1 MPDENEEGNEHMNIP
16 IAKPTMEQDEKDAVW
31 KVMESGALAQ
41 GQTVAEFER
50 RFADFIGVKHAIATS
65 NGTTALHIGLLS
77 MGIRPGDEVITSP
90 FSFMATATSIIFT
103 GARPVFS
110 DIQADTWNI
119 DPASVLDRITDR
131 TRAIMP
137 VQLYGQSAD
146 MDELREIA
154 GERDIMIIEDAC
166 QAHGA
171 EYRGRRVGGIG
182 DCGAFS
188 FYPTKNMTTGEGG
201 MITTDSDGIAEEA
214 RLLRNHGQTSRYEHA
229 IVGYNFRMT
238 NIHASIGVV
247 QLGKLPG
254 FNRKRQEN
262 AGFFTEHL
270 SGLAGVGTPVLAE
283 GRDHVFHQYTL
294 TAERRDELREFLTS
308 KGISTGIYY
317 PDVLYNY
324 DAIKPYFTERCS
336 RSEEATKQ
344 VISLPIHPYLTRE
357 ELEYIV
363 GNIREW
369 SENSSA

>member
-1 MPDENEEGNEHMNIP
+1 MNIP

-31 KVMESGALAQ
+31 KVMETGALAQ
-41 GQTVAEFER
+41 GTTVAEFEK
-50 RFADFIGVKHAIATS
+50 RFAEFIGVKHAIATS

-103 GARPVFS
+103 GARPVFA
-110 DIQADTWNI
+110 DIQPDTWNI
-119 DPASVLDRITDR
+119 DPTSVKKLITPR
-131 TRAIMP
+131 TKAIMP
-137 VQLYGQSAD
+137 VQLYGQSSD
-146 MDELREIA
+146 MDALCEIA
-154 GERDIMIIEDAC
+154 EEKDLMIIEDAC

-171 EYRGRRVGGIG
+171 EYRGKRVGGIG
-182 DCGAFS
+182 NCGAFS

-201 MITTDSDGIAEEA
+201 MITTHTDQIAEEA

-262 AGFFTEHL
+262 AAFLTEQ
-270 SGLAGVGTPVLAE
+270 LAGLNGIETPSI
-283 GRDHVFHQYTL
+283 RPDRNHVFHQYTL
-294 TAERRDELREFLTS
+294 KVGRRDELREFLTA
-308 KGISTGIYY
+308 KGISTGVYY

-324 DAIKPYFTERCS
+324 SGIQQYFNGRCS
-336 RSEEATKQ
+336 VSEQATTS
-344 VISLPIHPYLTRE
+344 VISLPIHPYLRQD

-363 GNIREW
+363 ESIQSW
-369 SENSSA
+369 SR